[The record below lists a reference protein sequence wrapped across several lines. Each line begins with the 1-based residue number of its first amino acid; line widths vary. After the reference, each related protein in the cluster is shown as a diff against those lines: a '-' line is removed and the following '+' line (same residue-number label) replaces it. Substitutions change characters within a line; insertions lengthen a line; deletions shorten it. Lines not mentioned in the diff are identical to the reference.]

1 MIDTSPQVAST
12 PGIMLVRVGQAGGA
26 LRWDAAGR
34 CWRWPDPQGG
44 QLYAWPAPAGMP
56 SGVRLQESAC
66 VMATCASGRVL
77 LGQGKRLGM
86 VELPA
91 PGQGGRPLQ
100 SQVLVTVDAAERRTT
115 ISDGCADR
123 GGNFVFGTANTA
135 SDQRPIGSF
144 YQYSHQ
150 HGLRRLAL
158 PVVVRAGG
166 IAFSTDGRRMYFADT
181 AGGHIMQCEYDA
193 ERAKVADVKTFA
205 TVVGE
210 RAGLGMG
217 SGVGAAAG
225 AGAAVVDSADR
236 LWSVQDGA
244 LVQYGQQGEALRRIG
259 LSREPAVSVAF
270 GGQGLR
276 QLLVLGASGGLYGL
290 PPDIGGS
297 GSGGDSGSG
306 GAGSGFSANASHAP
320 SRGVADTPFD
330 DGGPARFAILQ
341 GPPIG
346 D

>member
-1 MIDTSPQVAST
+1 
-12 PGIMLVRVGQAGGA
+12 MLLRIGQAGSA

-66 VMATCASGRVL
+66 VMAICASGRVL

-86 VELPA
+86 VDLPT

-166 IAFSTDGRRMYFADT
+166 IAFSTDGRRMFFADS
-181 AGGHIMQCEYDA
+181 AGGNIMQCDYDA
-193 ERAKVADVKTFA
+193 ERAKVAGVKTFA
-205 TVVGE
+205 SVAGE
-210 RAGLGMG
+210 GGR
-217 SGVGAAAG
+217 VG
-225 AGAAVVDSADR
+225 AGAAVVDSVDR
-236 LWSVQDGA
+236 LWSVQGGA
-244 LVQYGQQGEALRRIG
+244 LVQYGQQGQALRHIG
-259 LSREPAVSVAF
+259 LAREAAASVAF
-270 GGQGLR
+270 GGEGLR
-276 QLLVLGASGGLYGL
+276 QLLVLGVSGGLYGL
-290 PPDIGGS
+290 PPDVGGN
-297 GSGGDSGSG
+297 GGNG
-306 GAGSGFSANASHAP
+306 GVGGSGFSGGAARTA

-330 DGGPARFAILQ
+330 DGGAGRFAVLQ